1 MKAFELFL
9 DILKGAKRENVVD
22 CMLYIILW
30 TCLILGIILTIFI
43 ENRGLFLSME
53 LLKLLLLSASIVIP
67 SYFFDILIM
76 SAYCAH
82 KNYDVSYLRDL
93 LSLPLLIMILMN
105 LIYIVIFTNNSFSF
119 QVKYIIGVMLLIGLS
134 LLNLI
139 IDGKK
144 SVIKLHEEYDDN
156 K

>member
-1 MKAFELFL
+1 
-9 DILKGAKRENVVD
+9 
-22 CMLYIILW
+22 
-30 TCLILGIILTIFI
+30 
-43 ENRGLFLSME
+43 
-53 LLKLLLLSASIVIP
+53 
-67 SYFFDILIM
+67 
-76 SAYCAH
+76 
-82 KNYDVSYLRDL
+82 
-93 LSLPLLIMILMN
+93 MILMN